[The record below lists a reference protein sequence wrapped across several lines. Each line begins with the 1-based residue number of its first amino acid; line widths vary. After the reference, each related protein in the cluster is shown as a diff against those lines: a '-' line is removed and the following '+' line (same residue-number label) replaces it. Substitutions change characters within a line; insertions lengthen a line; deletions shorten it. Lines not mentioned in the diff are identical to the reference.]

1 MEKADLPDLGDKGN
15 QQHYGRKKYPQRGTS
30 GLAVAYVQ
38 NLLNARTPP
47 PPLWVDG
54 IFGPKTDS
62 RVKQYQASRR
72 LVVDGIVGPMTL
84 ASLEAGPPAIRK
96 RPGAASIVVP
106 ATGGV

>member
-1 MEKADLPDLGDKGN
+1 M
-15 QQHYGRKKYPQRGTS
+15 
-30 GLAVAYVQ
+30 
-38 NLLNARTPP
+38 
-47 PPLWVDG
+47 
-54 IFGPKTDS
+54 FGPKTDS